1 MTRSRSSDL
10 SFIFNLHTSII
21 AFNEV
26 AEHDIVWGV
35 LPIDFIDDGRS
46 PHLQRAYFCREHFL
60 SIGLEYL
67 HHLGSAKTYDERYRL
82 LSPNPVPESD
92 KEFLESALQVEGNEA
107 NGADDWLDK
116 YTPADILR
124 LKNKPFASSGDAERD
139 SGPYEAWRWAYA
151 TYDHR
156 CFYFAD
162 EHWNKRR
169 KAYVMWDL
177 ARLSEW
183 ENYQQHWDERTEPDW
198 GVDLDDDR
206 ESLIRIEAR
215 WKSKNERGRIYQLG
229 GSGWW
234 AWGDESKIQW
244 GHRVLESR
252 PGQLA

>member
-1 MTRSRSSDL
+1 MDL
-10 SFIFNLHTSII
+10 SFIFYLHTDII

-26 AEHDIVWGV
+26 AEHDIVWSLV
-35 LPIDFIDDGRS
+35 QIDFIDYGRS
-46 PHLQRAYFCREHFL
+46 PSLERANFCREHFL

-82 LSPNPVPESD
+82 LSPNPLPESD
-92 KEFLESALQVEGNEA
+92 KEFLESALQVVEND
-107 NGADDWLDK
+107 ADGPDVWLDN
-116 YTPADILR
+116 YTPADILL
-124 LKNKPFASSGDAERD
+124 LKNKPFASSADIERD

-151 TYDHR
+151 KYDYR

-162 EHWNKRR
+162 EHWNQRR

-177 ARLSEW
+177 GRLSEW
-183 ENYQQHWDERTEPDW
+183 ENYQQYWDERIEPDW

-206 ESLIRIEAR
+206 EILIRMRSR
-215 WKSKNERGRIYQLG
+215 WKSRNERKRIFQLG

-244 GHRVLESR
+244 DHEVLELR
-252 PGQLA
+252 LGQSA

>member
-1 MTRSRSSDL
+1 MDL
-10 SFIFNLHTSII
+10 SFILNLHTSII

-26 AEHDIVWGV
+26 AEHDVVWGV
-35 LPIDFIDDGRS
+35 LPIDYIDFGRS
-46 PHLQRAYFCREHFL
+46 PHLARVSFCREHFL

-92 KEFLESALQVEGNEA
+92 REFLESALQVEGNEA
-107 NGADDWLDK
+107 DGADDWLDK
-116 YTPADILR
+116 YTPADILL
-124 LKNKPFASSGDAERD
+124 LKNKPFASSSDAERD
-139 SGPYEAWRWAYA
+139 SGPYKAWRWAYA
-151 TYDHR
+151 KYDHR

-162 EHWNKRR
+162 EHWNQRR

-183 ENYQQHWDERTEPDW
+183 ENYQQRWDERTEPDW

-206 ESLIRIEAR
+206 ESLIRMEAR
-215 WKSKNERGRIYQLG
+215 WKSMTERGRIYQLG

-244 GHRVLESR
+244 GHRVWGPRL
-252 PGQLA
+252 GQSV